1 MRSFAV
7 TLLCLLLFA
16 AAAFPQAGTG
26 SITGTVVDPAGAVV
40 AGAQVEVKNTET
52 GVLYPT
58 VTTNTGAYNTL
69 NLPPGPYSVTVTV
82 PGFKKFVRSGMSLA
96 VGQTLG
102 IDISLEVG
110 AVGDSV
116 TVSAEASLLKT
127 ENGDV
132 AHNITLQQLDNLPI
146 LGIGGANAGSSG
158 VRNPFNST
166 VMIPG
171 VVYNPNFTMIVN
183 GAPSNTAAYRVEGMD
198 NTNHTVNYALQENQP
213 SADAIQEVAVQT
225 SNFAPEFGQAGGG
238 LFNITMKS
246 GTNQFHGSGYE
257 YFVNEDLNAAIPYS
271 FSGNGNKVRPRNR
284 RNDFGGT
291 IGGPVWIPK
300 VYDGHNKTFFFFNYE
315 MFREASGLP
324 FSDTLPTNAYRS
336 GDFSAISPNG
346 GANFNTGL
354 QIPATPIATDALG
367 RPIYANEIFD
377 PSTRRTVSGQ
387 GVADPF
393 PGNIIPLARFDQS
406 AIGLLKVL
414 PAVSN
419 SQLQGNYAGFNL
431 GQRVSK
437 IPSVKVDHS
446 LGSKAKIGYFF
457 GLTGTDSQYSS
468 PNGNADGLPPLITGA
483 RGTFIHAL
491 TERLNF
497 DYTLTPTILLH
508 LGAGYSRIEFIDT
521 APYTK
526 DGGKF
531 DCTSIAING
540 CFISFNFP
548 TFQATQLAGTSAAS
562 LGGFQQLGNAQAHT
576 ITHTERPTYN
586 ANATWIH
593 GNHTYKLGGEVWF
606 QGNIT
611 APPSGVLFTAATT
624 TNGGATAQPYSP
636 PSGLSGQ
643 AMGFPFANV
652 LLGDYTTISQS
663 APTDLRMGKA
673 QWALFLQDSW
683 KVTRK
688 LTVDYGLR
696 WDYATYNKEQ
706 YGRSA
711 SIGLTTPNP
720 AAGGRLGAPIFEAT
734 CNCSFVSNYPYAI
747 GPRLGVAYQLN
758 EKTVIRGGWGLA
770 YGFAADLAAS
780 SSAIS
785 NNTASGINGFTN
797 VQTPGAL
804 PRPIWP
810 NFDPG
815 QSPLPGQISGF
826 NGLGFIDPQAS
837 RPPRQDQYS
846 IGIQREFSRDFV
858 LEASYVGNRG
868 VWWTGVTAINPY
880 LNQVS
885 PATFAKYGLN
895 PYTNAADNLLL
906 SQPISSAAVIA
917 RVGNVIPYSGFA
929 TSNSL
934 LNALRALP
942 QFSTATVTNSPTGNT
957 WYDSLQVKGTKRMSH
972 GLQVNGTFTWSKAM
986 DSVREDIFNPTAS
999 KSIQATD
1006 QPFLFT
1012 TNIVYE
1018 TQKYFSNRIVSM
1030 TTAGWQLGAFLQYGS
1045 GLPLT
1050 PPSATVTNNLGLTQE
1065 MVRVPGQPLYLKNLN
1080 CGCINPLVDQVL
1092 NPAAWANPTAGT
1104 FTGNAAPSAVG
1115 NTSAGFFY
1123 TDFRQARRPQEN
1135 FNIGRNFRIKE
1146 RVNLQ
1151 IRAEFS
1157 NIFNR
1162 LQLGNPITVN
1172 PLAKP
1177 TANAKGQYTGGFGVI
1192 GTTAGSLA
1200 TIVQGGTPTFSAN
1213 GAVGQL
1219 YQQPRQGTLIARI
1232 TF

>member
-1 MRSFAV
+1 MRILAV
-7 TLLCLLLFA
+7 SLCALFFA
-16 AAAFPQAGTG
+16 ALAFPQAGTG
-26 SITGTVVDPAGAVV
+26 TITGTVVDPAGAVV
-40 AGAQVEVKNTET
+40 AGAQVEVKNTDT

-58 VTTNTGAYNTL
+58 VTTNTGAYTTI
-69 NLPPGPYSVTVTV
+69 NLPPGGYSVTVTV

-96 VGQTLG
+96 VAQTLG
-102 IDISLEVG
+102 IDVSLEVG
-110 AVGDSV
+110 ATNDSV

-246 GTNQFHGSGYE
+246 GTNQYHGSGYE
-257 YFVNEDLNAAIPYS
+257 YFVNEDLNAGAA
-271 FSGNGNKVRPRNR
+271 FSVSPGGNKVRSRNR

-291 IGGPVWIPK
+291 FGGPVWIPK
-300 VYDGHNKTFFFFNYE
+300 VYDGHNKTFFFFSFE
-315 MFREASGLP
+315 EFRESSGLP
-324 FSDTLPTNAYRS
+324 FSDTLPTNAYRN
-336 GDFSAISPNG
+336 GDFSAISVNG
-346 GANFNTGL
+346 GANPGFG
-354 QIPATPIATDALG
+354 IPSTPIATDALN
-367 RPIYANEIFD
+367 RPIYANEIYDPLTRGTTTSGQGFSNPFANNKIPLTRFD
-377 PSTRRTVSGQ
+377 PSAVK
-387 GVADPF
+387 
-393 PGNIIPLARFDQS
+393 LL
-406 AIGLLKVL
+406 GLL

-419 SQLQGNYAGFNL
+419 NNLTGNYAGFNL
-431 GQRVSK
+431 GQRQSR

-446 LGSKAKIGYFF
+446 IGSKAKFGFF
-457 GLTGTDSQYSS
+457 WGTTGTDSQYSS
-468 PNGNADGLPPLITGA
+468 PNGNADGLPELLTGA

-497 DYTLTPTILLH
+497 DYTLTPTMLLH
-508 LGAGYSRIEFIDT
+508 LGAGYSRIRFIDT

-526 DGGKF
+526 NGGMF
-531 DCTSIAING
+531 DCTTIAING
-540 CFISFNFP
+540 CFVPFNFP
-548 TFQATQLAGTSAAS
+548 TFQTTALVGTSAAT

-576 ITHTERPTYN
+576 TTNTERPTYN
-586 ANATWIH
+586 ANTTWIR
-593 GNHTYKLGGEVWF
+593 GNHTFKLGGEVWF

-611 APPSGVLFTAATT
+611 APPSGVLFTPATT
-624 TNGGATAQPYSP
+624 TNGGATAQPFSP
-636 PSGLSGQ
+636 ASGLSGQ

-663 APTDLRMGKA
+663 APTDQRMGKS

-696 WDYATYNKEQ
+696 WDYATAAREQ
-706 YGRSA
+706 YGRSS

-720 AAGGRLGAPIFEAT
+720 AAGGRLGAPIFEDT
-734 CNCSFVSNYPYAI
+734 CNCTFVNNYPYAI
-747 GPRLGVAYQLN
+747 GPRVGVAYQLN
-758 EKTVIRGGWGLA
+758 DKTVIRGGWGVA

-797 VQTPGAL
+797 VQNPGAL

-815 QSPLPGQISGF
+815 QSPLPGQITGF
-826 NGLGFIDPQAS
+826 NGLGFVDPQAS
-837 RPPRQDQYS
+837 RPPRQNQYS
-846 IGIQREFSRDFV
+846 IGIQREISRDFV
-858 LEASYVGNRG
+858 IEASYVGNRG
-868 VWWTGVTAINPY
+868 VWWTGTTAVNPY
-880 LNQVS
+880 LNQVAPS
-885 PATFAKYGLN
+885 TFAKYGLN

-906 SQPISSAAVIA
+906 SQQIGSAAVIS
-917 RVGNVIPYSGFA
+917 RVGNVAPYAGYA
-929 TSNSL
+929 TTNTL
-934 LNALRALP
+934 LNALRPYP
-942 QFSTATVTNSPTGNT
+942 QFSTAGVTNSPTGNT
-957 WYDSLQVKGTKRMSH
+957 YYDSLQMKGTKRMSH
-972 GLQVNGTFTWSKAM
+972 GLQVNGTFTWSKSE
-986 DSVREDIFNPTAS
+986 DSIRQDIFNPTTQR
-999 KSIQATD
+999 SIQATD

-1012 TNIVYE
+1012 ANIVYQ
-1018 TQKYFSNRIVSM
+1018 TQKYFGNRAVNLV
-1030 TTAGWQLGAFLQYGS
+1030 TEGWQLGAFLQYGS

-1050 PPSATVTNNLGLTQE
+1050 PPQTTVANNLGLSQE
-1065 MVRVPGQPLYLKNLN
+1065 MVRVPGQQLYLKNLN
-1080 CGCINPLVDQVL
+1080 CGCINPFIDQVL

-1104 FTGNAAPSAVG
+1104 FTGNPYPGITNVG
-1115 NTSAGFFY
+1115 LYY
-1123 TDFRQARRPQEN
+1123 TDFRQARRPIEN
-1135 FNIGRNFRIKE
+1135 FNIGRNFKIKE
-1146 RVNLQ
+1146 RMNLQ
-1151 IRAEFS
+1151 IRAEFA

-1162 LQLGNPITVN
+1162 AQIGNPSTVN
-1172 PLAKP
+1172 PTAKP
-1177 TANAKGQYTGGFGVI
+1177 TTQLGTGFLTGGFGAYTLSTVI
-1192 GTTAGSLA
+1192 AGS
-1200 TIVQGGTPTFSAN
+1200 TPTYTSN
-1213 GAVGQL
+1213 GVVGQM
-1219 YQQPRQGTLIARI
+1219 YSQPRQGTLIARF